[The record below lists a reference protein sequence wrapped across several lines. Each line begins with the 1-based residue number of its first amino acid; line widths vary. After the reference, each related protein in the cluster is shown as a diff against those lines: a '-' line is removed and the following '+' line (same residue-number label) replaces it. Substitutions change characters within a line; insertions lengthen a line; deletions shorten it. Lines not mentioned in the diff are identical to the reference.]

1 LGQGLRD
8 AQKTELTKNAE
19 PGGKTR
25 RWRLNDMTMKE
36 RLNIHREIERQN
48 KEHEKQW
55 KEEQK
60 NG

>member
-1 LGQGLRD
+1 MKGM
-8 AQKTELTKNAE
+8 
-19 PGGKTR
+19 
-25 RWRLNDMTMKE
+25 NDMTMRE